1 VDAGVPDESAVEK
14 VIEADSNIEKND
26 CCMPWRRRKAAS
38 FIHYQT
44 KQKQQHITKNLK
56 LLTLHQSNFYYIAYK
71 KRTNQ
76 HY

>member
-1 VDAGVPDESAVEK
+1 
-14 VIEADSNIEKND
+14 
-26 CCMPWRRRKAAS
+26 MPWRRRKAAS
-38 FIHYQT
+38 FIDYQR
-44 KQKQQHITKNLK
+44 KQKRHIAQNLK

>member
-1 VDAGVPDESAVEK
+1 MFYEIK
-14 VIEADSNIEKND
+14 VNWTPTFQLLKKKKND